1 MALVGIQCGDAVI
14 QDIKALIV
22 VMGIFL
28 VARQYLRPLL
38 APLTGVAV
46 FDGWVKTWV
55 AITVVA
61 FLVPNYWLAMALIA
75 AALVTLPAPGADAR
89 IATYFGVMCAV
100 PGLNGDVPFP
110 GLNYLMELDYTRLLT
125 LALLLP
131 VGIRL
136 FRSGGFRGKWEI
148 SDKAMALSVLLAVAL
163 GVRDTTFT
171 SALRDTVELLLSVTI
186 PYFVLTRS
194 IKTRQQFDACLALF
208 LAGMVVIAGIAMF
221 ETVRHWKVYEA
232 VTELFRERSFRY
244 ENRGGFNRASATFGT
259 PIALG
264 FALTLALGVLMY
276 LRQLLPRPR
285 AGVVLLLV
293 IGGGLFAS
301 VSRGPWLGAALL
313 IGVFLFLGRGG
324 LRKVVQLGFAGVLVL
339 ALLAMTP
346 FGKNVVELLPFIGD
360 TRSDTVDYRVDL
372 IKAARKTFSR
382 NPWFGTTDPLRY
394 PEMQAMIQG
403 QGIIDLVN
411 SYIQVGLYNGGV
423 GLAIFLLSVAWPLRP
438 IYRQL
443 KGRSP
448 LPLLPAEACKTL
460 IACQVGTLFII
471 GTVSSVSFIP
481 ALMWASTALC
491 VAFLRSG
498 GQWT

>member
-1 MALVGIQCGDAVI
+1 MI
-14 QDIKALIV
+14 QDLKALIA
-22 VMGIFL
+22 VMGVFL
-28 VARQYLRPLL
+28 VARHFLRPVL
-38 APLTGVAV
+38 APITGVAV
-46 FDGWVKTWV
+46 FDGWVKTWI

-61 FLVPNYWLAMALIA
+61 FLVPSYWPAMALIG
-75 AALVTLPAPGADAR
+75 AALVLLPVRTTDAR
-89 IATYFGVMCAV
+89 IATYFGVVCAV

-110 GLNYLMELDYTRLLT
+110 GLNYLLELDYTRTLT

-136 FRSGGFRGKWEI
+136 FRAGEFRGKWEI
-148 SDKAMALSVLLAVAL
+148 WDKAVVLSVLLALAL
-163 GVRDTTFT
+163 GIRDTTFT
-171 SALRDTVELLLSVTI
+171 SALRSTVELMLSVTV

-208 LAGMVVIAGIAMF
+208 LAGMVVIAGIAIF

-244 ENRGGFNRASATFGT
+244 ENRGGFNRASVSFGT

-264 FALTLALGVLMY
+264 FALALATGALLY

-285 AGVVLLLV
+285 AGLVMLLV

-301 VSRGPWLGAALL
+301 VSRGPWLGAVLL
-313 IGVFLFLGRGG
+313 VGVFLLLGRGG
-324 LRKVVQLGFAGVLVL
+324 GRKVVQFGLAGVLAL
-339 ALLAMTP
+339 ALMAMTP
-346 FGKNVVELLPFIGD
+346 AGKNIIELLPFIGS
-360 TRSDTVDYRVDL
+360 TRSETVDYRVDL
-372 IKAARKTFSR
+372 IEAARKTFSR

-411 SYIQVGLYNGGV
+411 SYIQVGLYSGTV
-423 GLAIFLLSVAWPLRP
+423 GLTLFLLSIVWPVRRL
-438 IYRQL
+438 YREF
-443 KGRSP
+443 KGRVP
-448 LPLLPAEACKTL
+448 LPTLPGEACRML
-460 IACQVGTLFII
+460 IACQVGALFII

-481 ALMWASTALC
+481 ALMWALTALC

-498 GQWT
+498 RQWT